1 MEKVTQPRHGL
12 GTQVGRGARHGRGK
26 SFIVG
31 VAVVAVVALAAC
43 GSGTSTTKNTSP
55 PPTPPTTGPNAPI
68 VKTLGVGVSP
78 TTIKIGVALVNFKP
92 IETFTDTIRT
102 EAEQQQIYGIYINYI
117 NAHGGV
123 FGRKIVPVYR
133 FYSPLGTAQI
143 VPLCTQFA
151 QDDKVFAVV
160 GTFIDFS
167 GDAQTCIVKD
177 QQRVLMT
184 FNLTQ
189 AMIKGSPP
197 GLMLTAGNIPERSAA
212 ILLQLVKKAN
222 TLQGKTVAVMGDTTE
237 SSVVTGTIEPALK
250 QLGVRTGDPAIL
262 DVGTTGDTTAAQT
275 QLDSF
280 IEKWKTQGVNA
291 LVLSGDLASTKQFVL
306 KVAKAMPNLLL
317 LADNTDVLSQAQQ
330 VQKSGPKPNPYDGTI
345 SAGGLSPQEYTAS
358 ANWQYCAGI
367 YQAATGK
374 VPENATQIIKTP
386 AGKIDDTYGTIND
399 ACQTMSMFR
408 DIGQRVGQYLN
419 NTNWVYT
426 VDNFGPIT
434 NRGSGPYSS
443 LHTGKYSAD
452 DNWRLQQYD
461 PTLGQ
466 EGLWKPITPL
476 QDITG

>member
-1 MEKVTQPRHGL
+1 MEKATQPRRGL
-12 GTQVGRGARHGRGK
+12 GTPLGRAAWHGRRK
-26 SFIVG
+26 PFIVG
-31 VAVVAVVALAAC
+31 VMVVAVVTLAAC
-43 GSGTSTTKNTSP
+43 GSGTSATKSTSA
-55 PPTPPTTGPNAPI
+55 PTAPPTTGPNAPI
-68 VKTLGVGVSP
+68 VKTLGVGVTAS
-78 TTIKIGVALVNFKP
+78 TIKVGVALVDFKA

-102 EAEQQQIYGIYINYI
+102 DAEQQQIYGIYINYI
-117 NAHGGV
+117 NDHGGIY
-123 FGRKIVPVYR
+123 GRKIVPVYR
-133 FYSPLGTAQI
+133 FYSPLGSAQI
-143 VPLCTQFA
+143 VALCTQFA

-167 GDAQTCIVKD
+167 GDAQTCITKD
-177 QQRVLMT
+177 QHRVLMT

-189 AMIKGSPP
+189 AMINNSPP
-197 GLMLTAGNIPERSAA
+197 GLMLTAGNIPERSAS
-212 ILLQLVKKAN
+212 ILLELVKKAG
-222 TLQGKTVAVMGDTTE
+222 TLNGKTVAVMGDTTE
-237 SSVVTGTIEPALK
+237 SSVVTGTIEPGLK
-250 QLGVRTGDPAIL
+250 QLGVHTGDPAIL

-280 IEKWKTQGVNA
+280 IEKWKTEGVNA

-306 KVAKAMPNLLL
+306 KVKAAIPNLLL
-317 LADNTDVLSQAQQ
+317 LADNTDVLDQAQQ

-374 VPENATQIIKTP
+374 VPENATQIIKT
-386 AGKIDDTYGTIND
+386 ADGKIDDTYGTIND
-399 ACQTMSMFR
+399 ACQTMTMFH

-452 DNWRLQQYD
+452 DNWRLQSFD